1 MRSLQFRRS
10 PDCIEI
16 GHDHGHRDRSQQP
29 SESVGQ
35 FPAAGLGENVEDFS
49 GINGAHQNRHPAV
62 VRFVEQ
68 ILYDLPGWGFPLDP
82 GENSS

>member
-16 GHDHGHRDRSQQP
+16 GHDHGHR
-29 SESVGQ
+29 
-35 FPAAGLGENVEDFS
+35 EDFS
-49 GINGAHQNRHPAV
+49 GINGAHQTRHPAV